1 MLHKIS
7 CTINGRKRELE
18 INAGETLLEV
28 LRERLHLTGTKQ
40 GCGVGECGACTV
52 LIDGAPVD
60 SCLYL
65 GVWADGRDIMTVEG
79 VAKNGELSRV
89 QKAFIE
95 EGAVQCGFCTPG
107 FVMSSTAIVD
117 SNKSYTEEKIKQDLS
132 GNFCR
137 CTGYQNIIRAV
148 TKALGDEP
156 QA

>member
-52 LIDGAPVD
+52 LVDGAPVD

-65 GVWADGRDIMTVEG
+65 GVWADGRDIMTIEG

-107 FVMSSTAIVD
+107 FVMSSTAIID

-156 QA
+156 QT